1 MLERSSLL
9 LCLNPQEQL
18 TTLTRCVS
26 SSVNSGCDVGV
37 AMISVQG
44 NQKNKVTY
52 RLEAL
57 HGFVGILGSDG
68 ISREWLSE
76 VDEC

>member
-1 MLERSSLL
+1 
-9 LCLNPQEQL
+9 
-18 TTLTRCVS
+18 
-26 SSVNSGCDVGV
+26 
-37 AMISVQG
+37 MISVQG
-44 NQKNKVTY
+44 IEWNQKNKVTY

-57 HGFVGILGSDG
+57 HGFVGVLGSDG